1 MNARKRL
8 RPQAKNLPQSVR
20 EFLTP
25 QFFKQ
30 VRRQIAIQRRKPR
43 WDVHPLI
50 WVMLL
55 MAWSAG
61 DSLPE
66 RVEVARAVYVACC
79 PKRRRPGKSFS
90 GFEKAVRRLPM
101 PVLRAVG
108 NALRSR
114 IQQVFGDRLI
124 YEGFIPLGCDGTRQ
138 ECPRSEELEQRLGTV
153 TREGSLPDAPSIW
166 NTSIVHLALGIPWCW
181 RFGRGTKPSERRHLI
196 QMIPLLP
203 KLALIVAD
211 AGYVGYEVTRDLMEA
226 KVWFLIRM
234 SCNATLFTENDQELT
249 TWTEGIVYYW
259 PVRNRRKKQAPI
271 RGRLIR
277 VTSRKRKH
285 AVWLLTNIEDP
296 KRLSV
301 ELASRLYR
309 WRWESEGFFRTYK
322 RTLKKLKLD
331 SRTIQLLH
339 RELETSMLATQLL
352 LCQGALA
359 MPATVV
365 ADKPIQCSP
374 RGVLLIIR
382 AEFACEAFRGDF
394 SDRLSTASRDTRAR
408 TSAKERRPEFP
419 GRRPHKP
426 PEPPVVLPLPDD
438 LKPELDKYFQAG

>member
-43 WDVHPLI
+43 WDVHPLS
-50 WVMLL
+50 WVMRL

-259 PVRNRRKKQAPI
+259 PVRNRRKN
-271 RGRLIR
+271 RRR
-277 VTSRKRKH
+277 
-285 AVWLLTNIEDP
+285 
-296 KRLSV
+296 
-301 ELASRLYR
+301 
-309 WRWESEGFFRTYK
+309 F
-322 RTLKKLKLD
+322 
-331 SRTIQLLH
+331 
-339 RELETSMLATQLL
+339 
-352 LCQGALA
+352 
-359 MPATVV
+359 
-365 ADKPIQCSP
+365 
-374 RGVLLIIR
+374 
-382 AEFACEAFRGDF
+382 EA
-394 SDRLSTASRDTRAR
+394 A
-408 TSAKERRPEFP
+408 
-419 GRRPHKP
+419 
-426 PEPPVVLPLPDD
+426 
-438 LKPELDKYFQAG
+438 

>member
-1 MNARKRL
+1 MSARTRL
-8 RPQAKNLPQSVR
+8 RPQAKNLPQSMR

-25 QFFKQ
+25 QVFKQ
-30 VRRQIAIQRRKPR
+30 VRSQIARKRKKPR

-66 RVEVARAVYVACC
+66 KFEVARGVYVACC

-90 GFEKAVRRLPM
+90 GFEKALRQVSMPM
-101 PVLRAVG
+101 LRALG
-108 NALRSR
+108 SALRTR
-114 IQQVFGDRLI
+114 IHFVFGDRLM

-153 TREGSLPDAPSIW
+153 TREGNLSDAPSIW
-166 NTSIVHLALGIPWCW
+166 NTSIVHLVLGIPWCW
-181 RFGRGTKPSERRHLI
+181 QFGRGTKSSERRHLR

-211 AGYVGYEVTRDLMEA
+211 AGYVGYEVTRALIDA
-226 KVWFLIRM
+226 NVWFLIRM
-234 SCNATLFTENDQELT
+234 SCNATLFTEDGQEIE

-259 PVRNRRKKQAPI
+259 PVRNRRRKDPPI
-271 RGRLIR
+271 RARLIR

-285 AVWLLTNIEDP
+285 PVWLLTNIEDP
-296 KRLSV
+296 NRLSIS
-301 ELASRLYR
+301 LASKFYR

-322 RTLKKLKLD
+322 RTLKKVKLE
-331 SRTIQLLH
+331 SRTIRLVH
-339 RELETSMLATQLL
+339 REAEVSMLSIQLL

-359 MPATVV
+359 MPVPKSA
-365 ADKPIQCSP
+365 AKPIQCSP

-382 AEFACEAFRGDF
+382 AEFAGDKFR
-394 SDRLSTASRDTRAR
+394 SDYSVQLSKARRDTRSR
-408 TSAKERRPEFP
+408 RSAKERRPDFP

-426 PEPPVVLPLPDD
+426 PKPPVILPLPDD
-438 LKPELDKYFQAG
+438 LKPKVHTYFQAA